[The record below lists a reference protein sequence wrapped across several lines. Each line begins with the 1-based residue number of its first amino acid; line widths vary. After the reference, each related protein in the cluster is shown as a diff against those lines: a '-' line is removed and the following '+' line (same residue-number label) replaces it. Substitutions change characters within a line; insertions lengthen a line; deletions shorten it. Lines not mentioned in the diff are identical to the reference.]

1 MACNCNP
8 VYGEICVFELGKNVE
23 EIVPVEFN
31 HFFLRPEDSKFRD
44 FDDYDV
50 NECVPD
56 MPDYYLCVWW
66 FADFSYERRR
76 LDLNDYPIF
85 KLANDPTC
93 AVGRR
98 DGYCSEIDY
107 ESSSDSPPALFG
119 VNDRYNTYEDNTEF
133 TSANWTTFT
142 FAQMYEDDSFY
153 PAQLAETLD
162 FKLFQHINELRNNP
176 TQFKTD
182 HSEDFEFDFASA
194 LEFDQFSKDGTLNK
208 FKWNNALSTAA
219 RHLVNDMGACGT
231 TGDANSDTLPEILK
245 KYYTHSY
252 EDLDY
257 FVLEH
262 RPYGYKTELNE
273 VDYNIIDEVDPGYE
287 FLKFMLQEQCINT
300 QFLHQNSKLEMG
312 VACSCKSD

>member
-142 FAQMYEDDSFY
+142 FA
-153 PAQLAETLD
+153 
-162 FKLFQHINELRNNP
+162 
-176 TQFKTD
+176 
-182 HSEDFEFDFASA
+182 
-194 LEFDQFSKDGTLNK
+194 
-208 FKWNNALSTAA
+208 
-219 RHLVNDMGACGT
+219 
-231 TGDANSDTLPEILK
+231 
-245 KYYTHSY
+245 
-252 EDLDY
+252 
-257 FVLEH
+257 
-262 RPYGYKTELNE
+262 
-273 VDYNIIDEVDPGYE
+273 
-287 FLKFMLQEQCINT
+287 
-300 QFLHQNSKLEMG
+300 
-312 VACSCKSD
+312 